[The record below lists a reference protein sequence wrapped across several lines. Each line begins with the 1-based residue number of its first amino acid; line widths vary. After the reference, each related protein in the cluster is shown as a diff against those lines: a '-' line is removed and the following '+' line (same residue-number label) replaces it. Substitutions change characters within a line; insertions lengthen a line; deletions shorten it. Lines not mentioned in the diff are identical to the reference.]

1 MIEVLTDNHYD
12 KILDLFDGVHNRI
25 CIISPFISE
34 PIANKLCE
42 TVKKKGLDCS
52 FITRIYLEDMI
63 CKANSLDAINTMIDS
78 GINVYSVNGLHTKLY
93 LFDNKEAILGSANF
107 TSGGFKSN
115 IELSLLI
122 GEEPV
127 VKELQDYFDIMKE
140 KVSSVA
146 NGIVTEEIIKIA
158 KEQYK
163 AVYSLKKGTGD
174 NYSIKM
180 YGADIGLI
188 KPNKVKDTDYMIN
201 EVTSA
206 SIEKDIVNDLF
217 SKLKTYDQVKYD
229 YNIWVKFS
237 GTGISRVDSDSVLEL
252 TAVELNGKTV
262 YVSTYPTRPSSVN
275 DGDMVYYAALSTDI
289 KGKNQPVIVG
299 RGFLRGFDKDNKVL
313 SDWLINYPWMEHYQ
327 WYCIIDSCE
336 VINTEVKNGIPL
348 DEVLDVFGSDTYI
361 SSFGRNESI
370 AEVSKKHY
378 QKAHIRISGNAK
390 DYIDKRF
397 DELADKYGTVTYN
410 S

>member
-1 MIEVLTDNHYD
+1 MIEVLTNNHFD
-12 KILDLFDGVHNRI
+12 KILDLFDGVQKSI
-25 CIISPFISE
+25 CIVSPFISM
-34 PIANKLCE
+34 PIADKLCE
-42 TVKKKGLDCS
+42 IVKKKKLDCS

-63 CKANSLDAINTMIDS
+63 CKANSLDAISKMLDS
-78 GINVYSVNGLHTKLY
+78 GINVYSVKGLHTKLY
-93 LFDNKEAILGSANF
+93 LFDNEMAILGSANF

-115 IELSLLI
+115 IELSLYI
-122 GEEPV
+122 SEEPV
-127 VKELQDYFDIMKE
+127 VKELIDYFYDMKKKISGVFE
-140 KVSSVA
+140 
-146 NGIVTEEIIKIA
+146 GIVTKDIIENA

-163 AVYSLKKGTGD
+163 AVYSSKKGSGN

-188 KPNKVKDTDYMIN
+188 KPNKTKDTDYMIG
-201 EVTSA
+201 EVLSA
-206 SIEKDIVNDLF
+206 SKENDIVNDLF
-217 SKLKTYDQVKYD
+217 SEFISYDQVKYD

-237 GTGISRVDSDSVLEL
+237 GTGNSRVDSESVLEL

-262 YVSTYPTRPSSVN
+262 YISTYPTRPTSVC
-275 DGDMVYYAALSTDI
+275 DGDMIYYAALSTDI

-299 RGFLRGFDKDNKVL
+299 RGYLHGFNKDNKVL
-313 SDWLINYPWMEHYQ
+313 PDWLSKYPWMEHYQ

-361 SSFGRNESI
+361 SSYGRNESI

-390 DYIDKRF
+390 DYIDKRLN
-397 DELADKYGTVTYN
+397 ELADKYGTVAYN